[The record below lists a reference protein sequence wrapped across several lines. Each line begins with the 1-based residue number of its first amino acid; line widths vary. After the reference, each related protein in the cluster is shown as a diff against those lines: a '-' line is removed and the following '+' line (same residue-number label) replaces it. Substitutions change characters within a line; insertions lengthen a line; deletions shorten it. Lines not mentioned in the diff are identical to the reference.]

1 MYDSTVWSS
10 YATAIHN
17 PFLSDTEPDMV
28 ELQEMRVVVLLTPSV
43 CTVSLERLWALLIM
57 Y

>member
-17 PFLSDTEPDMV
+17 PFLSDTEPDTV
-28 ELQEMRVVVLLTPSV
+28 ELQEMQVVVLLTSSV
-43 CTVSLERLWALLIM
+43 RTVSLERLWALLIM
-57 Y
+57 